1 MAMREIYRNNES
13 EYKKKSRDFKT
24 QGPKDQKK
32 KFSNKIH
39 IPQAKRKHLPLE
51 DLKIEEKSKK
61 RRHMKK
67 YFLVKRL
74 KPGDKKEN
82 QNLNCSDD
90 IYFK

>member
-1 MAMREIYRNNES
+1 MREIYRTNES

-32 KFSNKIH
+32 KFNTKIH
-39 IPQAKRKHLPLE
+39 IPQTKRKKVPLQNQNV
-51 DLKIEEKSKK
+51 EERTKK

-82 QNLNCSDD
+82 QNFNCSDD
-90 IYFK
+90 IYFN